1 MIWNHFI
8 WNFDEIFETLYFTV
22 LFALNANLMYVYMF
36 FKKKIYDYAIQFKIR
51 TSSWGFLWHLIFG
64 QVQPACD
71 FPVFA
76 ISQICWV
83 LCIWLSHSGFI
94 TGWRMFI
101 ARMFYIKLLGTV
113 YSFDIGLHL
122 KHRTQST
129 EFILHIEH
137 GNNSQVMNPARLVP
151 GPLII
156 NWIEWVNSF
165 QASITNQTRFGF
177 CKYQRIIEI
186 FESIK

>member
-51 TSSWGFLWHLIFG
+51 TSSWDFLWHLIFG

-83 LCIWLSHSGFI
+83 LRIWLSHSGLI

-113 YSFDIGLHL
+113 YSFEIGLHSKHSQHSL
-122 KHRTQST
+122 FCISSMVTIHKLWIPPDWFLGRWFSIGSNEWTPSKHR
-129 EFILHIEH
+129 L
-137 GNNSQVMNPARLVP
+137 
-151 GPLII
+151 LIKLDSVFANI
-156 NWIEWVNSF
+156 NE
-165 QASITNQTRFGF
+165 
-177 CKYQRIIEI
+177 
-186 FESIK
+186 